1 MATLQVKGI
10 DNQLYEALKRRAE
23 LDHRSISQE
32 VIRIIQYY
40 LARSA
45 QEAEDVTYEF
55 LKLSG
60 AWTSSEPAKKI
71 IDFIRKSRKHHSKE
85 TFLKNVFD

>member
-10 DNQLYEALKRRAE
+10 DNGLYEALKCQAG

-32 VIRIIQYY
+32 VITII
-40 LARSA
+40 LAFLS
-45 QEAEDVTYEF
+45 QPVKNAEQATADF

-60 AWTSSEPAKKI
+60 AWAGSESATKI
-71 IDFIRKSRKHHSKE
+71 IHQIQTSRKRHSNPKP
-85 TFLKNVFD
+85 LNDVFN